1 MLSIGDVH
9 LYVSD
14 FEAAMRFWAEGLGLR
29 VVERE
34 QSAASAYALLELPDG
49 GANLRIFL
57 APPGQAGPPPIETAP
72 AVSFDILTDEFEDV
86 LVRLLEHGGQ
96 QLDEIEQFEGLRV
109 VTLADPDGNRFELIE
124 APPEP

>member
-1 MLSIGDVH
+1 MLLIGDVH
-9 LYVSD
+9 IYVSD
-14 FEAAMRFWAEGLGLR
+14 FDAAMRFWAEGLNLR

-49 GANLRIFL
+49 GPNLRLFS
-57 APPGQAGPPPIETAP
+57 APRREQQPPEPGTAP
-72 AVSFDILTDEFEDV
+72 TISFDVLTDEFEAT
-86 LVRLLEHGGQ
+86 LVRLLEHGGR

-124 APPEP
+124 VPPEQ

>member
-9 LYVSD
+9 IYVSD
-14 FEAAMRFWAEGLGLR
+14 FDAAMRFWAEGLGLR

-49 GANLRIFL
+49 GPNLRIFL
-57 APPGQAGPPPIETAP
+57 APRGDGAPPPETAP
-72 AVSFDILTDEFEDV
+72 AVSFDVLTDEFEDV
-86 LVRLLEHGGQ
+86 LVRLLEHGGR

-124 APPEP
+124 APPES